1 MALLFM
7 DGFDAGDAGPKWTS
21 SSGGSSNTDTRFST
35 GRSWYMATS
44 GDNVTRTIPASSQ
57 LFIGLALKFGT
68 TPSGSARFLDIR
80 SDTGTTTHLSLQF
93 SSSTTLDILR
103 GTSTVITSASVGA
116 PLAWGAYIEVSAT
129 IADSGGTCVVK
140 VNGTTVINFTGDT
153 RNAGTSTN
161 IDAISLGKFTG
172 FTPALFIDDL
182 YLCDS
187 TGSAP
192 YNTFLGEVRIST
204 LSPNGAGS
212 STQFTPSSGA
222 NYTTVDE
229 LPYSTTDYV
238 QDTTSG
244 HRDTYTFSDVGS
256 TTTIFG
262 AQNSIIAKKTDVS
275 SISLKPAVKSGAT
288 VYYGTTTA
296 LTTADSII
304 RNIHI
309 VDPNTSAAWT
319 QSGVNAL
326 EAGFEVA

>member
-103 GTSTVITSASVGA
+103 GPSTVITSASVGA

-192 YNTFLGEVRIST
+192 HNTFLGDVRVHT
-204 LSPNGAGS
+204 LVPNAAGS
-212 STQFTPSSGA
+212 LTQMTPSSGA

-229 LPYSTTDYV
+229 LPYSTADYV
-238 QDTTSG
+238 SGTSG
-244 HRDTYTFSDVGS
+244 QTDLYATSDLPGGAGTIYGVQTNAMVKKTDAGNISGKTAIKSGS
-256 TTTIFG
+256 TT
-262 AQNSIIAKKTDVS
+262 
-275 SISLKPAVKSGAT
+275 
-288 VYYGTTTA
+288 YYGTTTA
-296 LTTADSII
+296 TGTSDTTITDT
-304 RNIHI
+304 RQ
-309 VDPNTSAAWT
+309 VDPNTSTAWT
-319 QSGVNAL
+319 SSGVNAI
-326 EAGFEVA
+326 EIGIGAV

>member
-7 DGFDAGDAGPKWTS
+7 DGFDAADYLIKWSPGT
-21 SSGGSSNTDTRFST
+21 GTYGSSTSTNFSV
-35 GRSWYMATS
+35 GRSVYMYAAGGYLKKVFAPVSQVFVGFAMFQDASPTPNQAFLTILGDNSATS
-44 GDNVTRTIPASSQ
+44 HLTVQFTNTTTLTVARG
-57 LFIGLALKFGT
+57 GT
-68 TPSGSARFLDIR
+68 TLASA
-80 SDTGTTTHLSLQF
+80 
-93 SSSTTLDILR
+93 
-103 GTSTVITSASVGA
+103 TVTQRT
-116 PLAWGAYIEVSAT
+116 AWGNYFEVSASIDDT
-129 IADSGGTCVVK
+129 VGQCIVR
-140 VNGTTVINFTGDT
+140 VNGVTVINFTGDT
-153 RNAGTSTN
+153 KNGGTNTT
-161 IDAISLGKFTG
+161 IDAVAIGDYGAYNQVCYF
-172 FTPALFIDDL
+172 DDL

-192 YNTFLGEVRIST
+192 YNTFLGKVRIST

-262 AQNSIIAKKTDVS
+262 VQNSIIAKKTDVS